1 MGSIVN
7 IRDNHVVM
15 SGIDAGAKFIGER
28 LECCSEFLRYV
39 PEDMSNEDSIEK
51 VIVRDNYNRY
61 TVSDKLFA
69 PRCWATKE
77 EWEEFDRIINLDG
90 VVWFYDKVNVDTK
103 LYVADAH

>member
-7 IRDNHVVM
+7 TRNNHVVM
-15 SGIDAGAKFIGER
+15 SGISKRSSFTERR

-39 PEDMSNEDSIEK
+39 SEDMSNEDSTEK
-51 VIVRDNYNRY
+51 VIIRDNYNRD
-61 TVSDKLFA
+61 TVSDELFA

-90 VVWFYDKVNVDTK
+90 VVWFYDKVDADTK
-103 LYVADAH
+103 LYIADVY